1 MRLPT
6 LMAGVLPL
14 VVGCALGPTY
24 RAPKSDVPAQWNV
37 PLSGGERQR
46 QADISQW
53 WRSFGDTE
61 LDALVQQAVQSNFTV
76 RIAESRVREARAER
90 TVVAGGSWPS
100 VGSSIGYSRNRY
112 GRNGFPPLPPGT
124 PLVYNLYSAGFDAS
138 WELDVFG
145 GTRRAVE
152 AASDEIGAAEFGE
165 RDVLISLLAEVGRN
179 YIEVRGY
186 QERLTIARRDIA
198 IQSDILELTRSR
210 FRSGLSGALDVEQA
224 RALLTSTKAQVPP
237 LQTALDE
244 AVRHLGVLLGEP
256 PGALMKELSVTKPI
270 PLTPP
275 VVPVGLPADLLERR
289 PDVRR
294 AERELAAATARIGV
308 AKADL
313 FPEFSLTGFAGV
325 DSTSG
330 SNWLDYASRFWSVGP
345 TLRWELF
352 EAGRIRANVRV
363 QTARQAEALDSYQQ
377 VVLVALEEAEN
388 ALVAYA
394 KEQTHREL
402 LAQTVDADQQALE
415 LSTQLYRAGLVDFL
429 RVLDSERSLYAA
441 QDALSRSDQ
450 SVSLD
455 LVQLY
460 KALGGGWGA

>member
-1 MRLPT
+1 MRLYA
-6 LMAGVLPL
+6 LMAGILPL
-14 VVGCALGPTY
+14 VVSCAVGPTY
-24 RAPKSDVPAQWNV
+24 RAPKPDVPARWNV
-37 PLSGGERQR
+37 PLSGGEREGR
-46 QADISQW
+46 GDISQW

-61 LDALVQQAVQSNFTV
+61 LDALVHKAVQSNFTV

-100 VGSSIGYSRNRY
+100 IGSSIGYSRNRY
-112 GRNGFPPLPPGT
+112 GRNGYPPLPPGT
-124 PLVYNLYSAGFDAS
+124 PLDYYLDSAGFDVS

-152 AASDEIGAAEFGE
+152 AAGDEVGAAQFGE
-165 RDVLISLLAEVGRN
+165 RDVLISVLAEVGRN

-186 QERLTIARRDIA
+186 QQRLAIARRDIRV
-198 IQSDILELTRSR
+198 QSDILELTRSR

-244 AVRHLGVLLGEP
+244 AVHRIGVLLGEP
-256 PGALMKELSVTKPI
+256 PDALMKELAVSRPI
-270 PLTPP
+270 PPTPP
-275 VVPVGLPADLLERR
+275 VVPIGLPAALLERR

-308 AKADL
+308 AKAEL
-313 FPEFSLTGFAGV
+313 FPQFSLMGFAGEE
-325 DSTSG
+325 STSG
-330 SNWLDYASRFWSVGP
+330 SNWLDYASRYWSVGP
-345 TLRWELF
+345 TVRWELF

-363 QTARQAEALDSYQQ
+363 QTARQAQALDSYQH

-402 LAQTVDADQQALE
+402 LSQTVDADQQALE

-460 KALGGGWGA
+460 EALGGGWGA

>member
-1 MRLPT
+1 MRLPV
-6 LMAGVLPL
+6 LMAGFLPL
-14 VVGCALGPTY
+14 VVGCAVGPTY
-24 RAPKSDVPAQWNV
+24 RTPKSDVPAQWNV
-37 PLSGGERQR
+37 PLSGGERGQP
-46 QADISQW
+46 ADISQW
-53 WRSFGDTE
+53 WRSFGDAE

-90 TVVAGGSWPS
+90 AVVAGGLWPS
-100 VGSSIGYSRNRY
+100 VGSSVGYSRNRY
-112 GRNGFPPLPPGT
+112 GGNGFPPLPPGT
-124 PLVYNLYSAGFDAS
+124 PLDYNLYSAGFDAS

-152 AASDEIGAAEFGE
+152 EASDEVGAVQFGE

-186 QERLTIARRDIA
+186 QERLAIARRDIWV
-198 IQSDILELTRSR
+198 QSDILELTRSR

-224 RALLTSTKAQVPP
+224 RALLTSTKAEVPP
-237 LQTALDE
+237 LETALDE
-244 AVRHLGVLLGEP
+244 AVHHLGVLLGEP
-256 PGALMKELSVTKPI
+256 PDTLMKELAVTRPI

-294 AERELAAATARIGV
+294 AERELAVATARIGV

-313 FPEFSLTGFAGV
+313 FPQFSLTGFAGV

-345 TLRWELF
+345 TLRWDLF

-363 QTARQAEALDSYQQ
+363 QTARQAAALDAYQQ
-377 VVLVALEEAEN
+377 VVLVALEETEN
-388 ALVAYA
+388 ALVSYA
-394 KEQTHREL
+394 KEQTHRKL
-402 LAQTVDADQQALE
+402 LSQTVDADQQALE

-450 SVSLD
+450 SISLD